1 MIKDTKIIYL
11 PGTWDLFHEGHLNI
25 IKKAKA
31 LGGNLIVGVSTDK
44 LVKQYKKVYPIIPY
58 SQRVSIIKA
67 CKYVDKVVKQ
77 SRLVPISLLKKLKAD
92 ILVLGTDWEDKS
104 LFGIAWMKEHRE
116 AIYLPYTKKITT
128 TSIKKK
134 IIKNSYSLIQ
144 AELKREMNSK

>member
-25 IKKAKA
+25 IKRAKA

-44 LVKQYKKVYPIIPY
+44 LVKQYKTVYPIIHY
-58 SQRVSIIKA
+58 SQRMNIVKA
-67 CKYVDKVVKQ
+67 CKHVDRVVKQ
-77 SRLVPISLLKKLKAD
+77 SGLVTINLLRKLKVD
-92 ILVLGTDWEDKS
+92 ILVLGSDWKEIE
-104 LFGIAWMKEHRE
+104 LAGVEWMREHRQV
-116 AIYLPYTKKITT
+116 IYLPYTKKIST

-144 AELKREMNSK
+144 AELKREQNEK